1 MSLILCPL
9 HTAARRWSDAIAV
22 SGPEGDL
29 SYEAL
34 DARVGAL
41 VLHLRSQGVRE
52 GDHLGYIGQNHLEA
66 ILLLYAA
73 MRLGAVFAPLS
84 PRFPEAQ
91 RDALIKELDIRWCW
105 SEGELPQGVR
115 ALSFTSA
122 SVGQS
127 WQVDLNRPLTLILTS
142 GSSGHPKAAMHTL
155 AQHMAAAEGSHDQTP
170 LHRGDRWLLSLP
182 LFHIGG
188 LAILF
193 RCLSCGATAVLPGH
207 QDMASNLKQQRI
219 THLSLVAT
227 QLVRLLDRNDAGE
240 VLASVTTL
248 LLGGGAIPTH
258 LLERLKPYP
267 IKVLTSYGMTEMGS
281 QITTGPANDQG
292 LSGTPLAGR
301 QVRINDGLIEVRGDC
316 RFLGYYA
323 NGTLSRPFDSEGW
336 FATRDRG
343 QFIGEQLKVLGRAD
357 NMFVSGGENVQPE
370 AIEAVLKRCEGVEEA
385 IVIPIANEEFGHLP
399 VAVVKGAWAP
409 ELWEKRVLKKLP
421 RFMRPRHYLPWPDN
435 LAQMGLKVSRKA
447 IAEFVQTQSLSES
460 NP

>member
-9 HTAARRWSDAIAV
+9 HSAARRWSDAIAV

-34 DARVGAL
+34 DARVSAL
-41 VLHLRSQGVRE
+41 ALHLKAQGVRAGE
-52 GDHLGYIGQNHLEA
+52 HLGYLGQNRLEA

-73 MRLGAVFAPLS
+73 LRLGAVFVPLS
-84 PRFPEAQ
+84 PRFPQAQ
-91 RDALIKELDIRWCW
+91 RDALIQELDIRWCW

-115 ALSFTSA
+115 ALTMTSGA
-122 SVGQS
+122 VGQP

-142 GSSGHPKAAMHTL
+142 GSSGHPKAAMHAL
-155 AQHMAAAEGSHDQTP
+155 AQHIAAAEGSHDQTP

-207 QDMASNLKQQRI
+207 LDLASNLKQQRI

-227 QLVRLLDRNDAGE
+227 QLVRLLDREDARE
-240 VLASVTTL
+240 VLASVSTL
-248 LLGGGAIPTH
+248 LLGGGAIPAR
-258 LLERLKPYP
+258 LLERLKAYP
-267 IKVLTSYGMTEMGS
+267 IRVLTSYGMTEMGS

-301 QVRINDGLIEVRGDC
+301 QVRINNGLIEVRGDC

-323 NGTLSRPFDSEGW
+323 RGEVTRPFDPEGW

-343 QFIGEQLKVLGRAD
+343 QFVGEQLKVLGRAD

-370 AIEAVLKRCEGVEEA
+370 AIETVIKRCDGVEEA
-385 IVIPIANEEFGHLP
+385 IVIPVDDAEFGQLP
-399 VAVVKGAWAP
+399 VAVVKGVWAP
-409 ELWEKRVLKKLP
+409 EQWEKRILKSLP
-421 RFMRPRHYLPWPDN
+421 RFMRPRRYLPWPEQ
-435 LAQMGLKVSRKA
+435 LTQAGLKVSRQA
-447 IAEFVQTQSLSES
+447 IREYVLQQD
-460 NP
+460 